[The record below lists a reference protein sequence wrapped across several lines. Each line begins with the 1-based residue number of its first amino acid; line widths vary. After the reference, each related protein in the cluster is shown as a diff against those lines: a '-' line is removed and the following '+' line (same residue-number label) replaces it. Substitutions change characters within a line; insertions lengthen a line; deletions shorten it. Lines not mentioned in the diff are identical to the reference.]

1 MKIHQLSKEEASK
14 QLDLSKSTFEV
25 RPTHPVA
32 QKLSMKFIGVDTEE
46 LKDTEITFDGNLAFF
61 KVGEGDNNHF

>member
-1 MKIHQLSKEEASK
+1 M
-14 QLDLSKSTFEV
+14 
-25 RPTHPVA
+25 RPTQPVA